1 MVLVYSFLIMLSVV
15 ISFDIYFIVEGL
27 FLKFVFFRMVVGIMR
42 SLKIKIWNV
51 VIEVIFMDIYIDNEE
66 K

>member
-15 ISFDIYFIVEGL
+15 IIFDIYFIVEGL

-51 VIEVIFMDIYIDNEE
+51 VIEVIFIDIYIDNEE